1 MVIIAS
7 NKYIVNIKV
16 LVLDQLDNFLVK
28 NLVI

>member
-16 LVLDQLDNFLVK
+16 LVLYQIDNFLVK